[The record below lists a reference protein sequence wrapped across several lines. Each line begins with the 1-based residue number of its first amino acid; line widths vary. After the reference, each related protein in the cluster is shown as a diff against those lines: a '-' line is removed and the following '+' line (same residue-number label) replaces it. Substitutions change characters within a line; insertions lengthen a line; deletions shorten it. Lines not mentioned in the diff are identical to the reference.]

1 MLYDDYSPALLGV
14 IVRIVNDKEL
24 AEEILQKSF
33 LKIWQ
38 NIDSYDS
45 AKGSFFTWIL
55 TIARHSAID
64 EVRSKRFENLEKTNS
79 LETTVYELDHTILSS
94 DGIDVNKLLSAL
106 DQKYKDVLDVV
117 YLQGYSHS
125 EAAKKLDIPL
135 GTVKT
140 RIKKALSTL
149 RSQLITE
156 KTLFRNGMLLL
167 ILISITALW
176 Q

>member
-1 MLYDDYSPALLGV
+1 MYDDYSPALLGV

-24 AEEILQKSF
+24 AEEILQKAF
-33 LKIWQ
+33 LKVWQ

-55 TIARHSAID
+55 TIARNSAID
-64 EVRSKRFENLEKTNS
+64 EVRSKRFENLEKTDS
-79 LETTVYELDHTILSS
+79 IETTVYELDHTILSS

-106 DQKYKDVLDVV
+106 DQKHKDVLDVV

-156 KTLFRNGMLLL
+156 KTLFRNGKLLL